1 MNTAL
6 VKPSKTIKG
15 MTSMVRT
22 HLDAVERARE
32 IYLAQ
37 IKRAEADY
45 FERINRAMGVISD
58 SDDPSSETTNLPT
71 DAPSAENAATP

>member
-6 VKPSKTIKG
+6 VKPSKEIKNI
-15 MTSMVRT
+15 TSFVRT
-22 HLDAVERARE
+22 HLDAVERART

-45 FERINRAMGVISD
+45 YERMKRVMDIMQGN
-58 SDDPSSETTNLPT
+58 E
-71 DAPSAENAATP
+71 PSADAVAAEPVNDTPPQAS